1 VMQDIANRTGGQF
14 FEAKKTAN
22 FEEIYNDI
30 AKQLQGQY
38 VLTFVPDQADAN
50 DGGYHKIV
58 LKPKKDDLTV
68 VTREGYYAPGA
79 AQ

>member
-1 VMQDIANRTGGQF
+1 MQDIANRTGGQF

-22 FEEIYNDI
+22 FEEIYNEI
-30 AKQLQGQY
+30 AKQLQAQY
-38 VLTFVPDQADAN
+38 VLTFVPDQADN

-68 VTREGYYAPGA
+68 VTREGYYAPGGSS
-79 AQ
+79 Q